1 LPAEDEE
8 GGGEGLLSPEG
19 YAKHCDNVEDSS
31 VWGSHTEVG
40 FLRRPSEY
48 ELLLTGQTWQILA
61 LSKYYQVPIY
71 VIQADS
77 PVVKVGE
84 SEKNQKGPLTISYH
98 RRAFGLGEHCE
109 VVVALYVFSD

>member
-1 LPAEDEE
+1 M
-8 GGGEGLLSPEG
+8 
-19 YAKHCDNVEDSS
+19 
-31 VWGSHTEVG
+31 
-40 FLRRPSEY
+40 
-48 ELLLTGQTWQILA
+48 WQILA

-109 VVVALYVFSD
+109 LFVALIYSLTDPTCGISRQLAPAGATRKWIYGFDGMISISAM

>member
-1 LPAEDEE
+1 MGQPYR
-8 GGGEGLLSPEG
+8 GGRFKSPCGLLL
-19 YAKHCDNVEDSS
+19 N
-31 VWGSHTEVG
+31 
-40 FLRRPSEY
+40 
-48 ELLLTGQTWQILA
+48 GQTWQILA

-109 VVVALYVFSD
+109 LTTALDHPLSDPTCGLFRQLASAGAAREWIYGSDGVMSNSAM